1 MTTGWTGPIG
11 EDGEPD
17 AFVVDKEGLKVSSPY
32 LRIQLEILDVLERIQ
47 QQLAKQNEDE
57 NLEPGKR
64 HYDHA

>member
-1 MTTGWTGPIG
+1 M
-11 EDGEPD
+11 
-17 AFVVDKEGLKVSSPY
+17 VDKEGLKVSSPY